1 MRSDTIKKG
10 FERAPHRALLRATGS
25 IESDADWDKP
35 FIAICN
41 SYTDCIP
48 GHAHLNEVG
57 MLVKRMVREAGGV
70 PFIFNTIG
78 VDDGIAMGHV
88 GMKYSLPSRELIAD
102 CVETMIRAHCF
113 DGMVCIPNCDK
124 IVPGMMMATMRLNIP
139 TVFVS
144 GGPMAAGIAQKEGDG
159 ELPEH
164 LRAATQKSDLISV
177 FKGVGELQAGKIT
190 EADLK
195 KLEQNACP
203 TCGSCSGMFTANS
216 MNCLAEALG
225 IALPG
230 NGTVL
235 AVSKEREAVYQRAAE
250 SIIKLVKWDL
260 KPRDIATIEA
270 FDNAIALDVAMG
282 GSTNTILHTLAIAR
296 EAGIPY
302 DIKRIDDISRRV
314 PCVCKVS
321 PSSNYHVQDVHRA
334 GGIHTILGELK
345 RMGALTLTCKTV
357 TGKTI
362 GENIDEWDV
371 RSEKCTAWARTARV
385 SGASALVLDPED
397 KLGPAA
403 RTESGNLAPK
413 PLLFFPGDARAITLW
428 RLAAAFNAGDSVA
441 AVALFTDDAE
451 FEAPQ
456 TAEKVATVA
465 EAVVAGGAGDSD
477 KFGFSSG
484 VDAALSAAEAVIWKG
499 PAAIE
504 AGLKQKVAEG
514 RGMVR
519 AELGVLKGTPVV
531 ILWQYG
537 KRGEKQKSSLIR
549 TGRLRGWQISK
560 AYFESRPAPL
570 KDVQP
575 SGLMPYD
582 SAFRFNAHDCIRNKD
597 AAYTKDGGL
606 AILYGQLAPEGS
618 VVKTAGISDA
628 FKAYCGPSFVFEGPC
643 VIFESQDDA
652 CAGILGGKVKAGDV
666 VIIRNEG
673 PRGGPGMQEMLSPTS
688 YIAGMGLGDKVA
700 LITDGRFSGGTAG
713 ACIGH
718 VSPEAAEGGPI
729 GLLKN
734 GDRVR
739 IDFPNRRIDI
749 VVPEAELA
757 ERKKSWQPVK
767 HDISGWLARY
777 QKMVSNASQGGVLLA

>member
-10 FERAPHRALLRATGS
+10 FERAPHRSLLRATGS
-25 IESDADWDKP
+25 IESEADWDKP

-57 MLVKRMVREAGGV
+57 MLVKRLVREAGGV

-78 VDDGIAMGHV
+78 VDDGIAMGHG

-102 CVETMIRAHCF
+102 CVETMVKAHCF

-144 GGPMAAGIAQKEGDG
+144 GGPMAAGVAQKEEAGD
-159 ELPEH
+159 LPEH
-164 LRAATQKSDLISV
+164 LHPATQKADLISV
-177 FKGVGELQAGKIT
+177 FKGVGELQSGKIT

-195 KLEQNACP
+195 KLEQAACP

-216 MNCLAEALG
+216 MNCLCEALG

-230 NGTVL
+230 NGTIL
-235 AVSKEREAVYQRAAE
+235 AVSKEREALYERAAHA
-250 SIIKLVKWDL
+250 IIKLVKQDL

-296 EAGIPY
+296 EAGLDY
-302 DIKRIDDISRRV
+302 NIKRMDEISRRV
-314 PCVCKVS
+314 PCICKVS

-345 RMGALTLTCKTV
+345 RMGALSTNCKTV

-371 RSEKCTAWARTARV
+371 RSENCTAWAKTVRV
-385 SGASALVLDPED
+385 SGCSALVLDPED

-403 RTESGNLAPK
+403 RTANGNLAPK
-413 PLLFFPGDARAITLW
+413 PLLFFPGDTRAITLW
-428 RLAAAFNAGDSVA
+428 RFAAAFNTGDA
-441 AVALFTDDAE
+441 ATLSQLFTKDAE
-451 FEAPQ
+451 FE
-456 TAEKVATVA
+456 VDDATM
-465 EAVVAGGAGDSD
+465 
-477 KFGFSSG
+477 
-484 VDAALSAAEAVIWKG
+484 WKG
-499 PAAIE
+499 PEQIE
-504 AGLKQKVAEG
+504 AGFKQKFSEYK
-514 RGMVR
+514 GMVR
-519 AELGVLKGTPVV
+519 AELGQLKGTPLVV
-531 ILWQYG
+531 LWKYEKG
-537 KRGEKQKSSLIR
+537 AEKQILTLVR
-549 TGRLRGWQISK
+549 TGRLRSWQISY
-560 AYFESRPAPL
+560 AYNDSRAAQIKDAQPA
-570 KDVQP
+570 
-575 SGLMPYD
+575 GLMPYD
-582 SAFRFNAHDCIRNKD
+582 SAFMFNAKDCIRSKET
-597 AAYTKDGGL
+597 AYTVDGGL
-606 AILYGQLAPEGS
+606 SILYGQLAPEGS

-628 FKAYCGPSFVFEGPC
+628 FKQYCGPSFVFTGPC
-643 VIFESQDDA
+643 VIFESQDEA
-652 CAGILGGKVKAGDV
+652 CEGILAGKVKAGDV

-688 YIAGMGLGDKVA
+688 YIVGMGLGDKVA

-718 VSPEAAEGGPI
+718 VSPEAEEGGPI
-729 GLLKN
+729 GLLRE
-734 GDRVR
+734 GDRLR
-739 IDFPNRRIDI
+739 IDFPNRKIDI
-749 VVPEAELA
+749 EVSEAELA
-757 ERKKSWQPVK
+757 ERKLTYKPVK
-767 HDISGWLARY
+767 RHLSGWLARY
-777 QKMVSNASQGGVLLA
+777 QKLVSNASQGGILTV